1 MAGTPQPGP
10 PYRGRSVAGRD
21 DHVRRLD
28 HRGDLRA
35 LGQAELADRLHRDR
49 GDQAGAASVQLDVG
63 DRLAG
68 VDAPDT
74 GRDLVAGAQLH
85 RFGSS
90 ASSVMPRAY
99 ARLPMAAEPA
109 AAGVSAGRSGALRMT
124 GPWRDRSRPV
134 LDADPAQVPRDPAI
148 VSGPRGDGQL
158 DHGFVVAVVTA
169 AIAERIVQV
178 GPPLRGGHQAGLDE
192 REPVE
197 EPRDVGAAARDERR
211 VP

>member
-10 PYRGRSVAGRD
+10 PYRAGQSPAAMITSDALITAVTSVPSARPSSRTASTVIEATRRVPPASSSTLAIASPVLMLMTRAGIWW
-21 DHVRRLD
+21 
-28 HRGDLRA
+28 RA
-35 LGQAELADRLHRDR
+35 L
-49 GDQAGAASVQLDVG
+49 SFICS
-63 DRLAG
+63 
-68 VDAPDT
+68 APRRRRSCRERT
-74 GRDLVAGAQLH
+74 PACPWRRNRPPPG
-85 RFGSS
+85 S
-90 ASSVMPRAY
+90 AS
-99 ARLPMAAEPA
+99 
-109 AAGVSAGRSGALRMT
+109 AGSGALRMT

-192 REPVE
+192 REPV
-197 EPRDVGAAARDERR
+197 
-211 VP
+211 